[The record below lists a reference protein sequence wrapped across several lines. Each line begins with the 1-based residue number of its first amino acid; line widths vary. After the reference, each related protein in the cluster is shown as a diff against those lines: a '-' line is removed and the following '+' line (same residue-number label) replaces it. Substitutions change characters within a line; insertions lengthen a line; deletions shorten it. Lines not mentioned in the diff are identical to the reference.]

1 LKTTQLLNKDKQR
14 HKNAKPTFVWLIIL
28 TSLALVFLGANSIL
42 AKAALVN
49 NFIDAYSFTF
59 FRIFSGV
66 LTLLILLFYK
76 EKTILISKNKNWLSA
91 FMLFFYA
98 ITFSYAYLSL
108 DAGLGTLLL
117 FGVVQLSMI
126 VIALLKKEKI
136 TTQKTIGMLIA
147 FAGLV
152 YLLYPRESFEL
163 SLFHSFLM
171 ILAGI
176 AWAVYT
182 VLGKESTN
190 ALLNTT
196 DNFCKALLFISIM
209 YVFFMKDTHIS
220 SNGILLACISGSL
233 TSAIGYTIWYYVLPQ
248 LQIVTA
254 SIIQLI
260 IPIIAIVFSIILLD
274 EQLTFTLLL
283 STIIILGG
291 IIITLKK
298 PNKTD

>member
-1 LKTTQLLNKDKQR
+1 LKTTQALNKT
-14 HKNAKPTFVWLIIL
+14 KNKKPTFVWLIVL
-28 TSLALVFLGANSIL
+28 TSLALIFLGANSIL

-49 NFIDAYSFTF
+49 DFIDAYSFTF
-59 FRIFSGV
+59 FRIFSGT
-66 LTLLILLFYK
+66 LTLLLLLFYK
-76 EKTILISKNKNWLSA
+76 QKNITLTKDKNWLSA
-91 FMLFFYA
+91 FMLFLYA

-126 VIALLKKEKI
+126 VIALFKKEKI
-136 TTQKTIGMLIA
+136 TLLKTIGMIIA
-147 FAGLV
+147 FIGLA
-152 YLLYPRESFEL
+152 YLLYPREEFEL

-171 ILAGI
+171 ILSGI

-182 VLGKESTN
+182 VLGKKSTD
-190 ALLNTT
+190 ALFNTT
-196 DNFCKALLFISIM
+196 DNFAKALLFVGLMYFIFIDNTYISL
-209 YVFFMKDTHIS
+209 
-220 SNGILLACISGSL
+220 NGILLACISGAL

-260 IPIIAIVFSIILLD
+260 IPIIAIFFSIILLD
-274 EQLTFTLLL
+274 EELTFTLLV
-283 STIIILGG
+283 STLIILGG

-298 PNKTD
+298 PNKSN

>member
-1 LKTTQLLNKDKQR
+1 MKTTQVLNKT
-14 HKNAKPTFVWLIIL
+14 KNEKPTFIWVFIL
-28 TSLALVFLGANSIL
+28 TSLALIFLGANSIL

-49 NFIDAYSFTF
+49 DFIDAYSFTF
-59 FRIFSGV
+59 FRIFSGT
-66 LTLLILLFYK
+66 LTLLLLLFFK
-76 EKTILISKNKNWLSA
+76 QKNITLTKDKNWLSS
-91 FMLFFYA
+91 FMLFLYA

-126 VIALLKKEKI
+126 VIALFKKEKI
-136 TTQKTIGMLIA
+136 TLQKTIGMIIA
-147 FAGLV
+147 FVGLV

-171 ILAGI
+171 ILSGI

-182 VLGKESTN
+182 VLGKESTD
-190 ALLNTT
+190 ALFNTT
-196 DNFCKALLFISIM
+196 DNFVKALLFVGLM
-209 YVFFMKDTHIS
+209 YFIFMDNTYVS
-220 SNGILLACISGSL
+220 LNGVLLACISGAL

-260 IPIIAIVFSIILLD
+260 IPIIAIFFSIILLG
-274 EQLTFTLLL
+274 EELTFTLLL
-283 STIIILGG
+283 STLIILGG
-291 IIITLKK
+291 IIVTLKK
-298 PNKTD
+298 SSS

>member
-1 LKTTQLLNKDKQR
+1 LKTTQVLNKT
-14 HKNAKPTFVWLIIL
+14 KNEKPTFIWVFIL
-28 TSLALVFLGANSIL
+28 TSLALIFLGANSIL

-49 NFIDAYSFTF
+49 DFIDAYSFTF
-59 FRIFSGV
+59 FRIFSGT
-66 LTLLILLFYK
+66 LTLLLLLFFK
-76 EKTILISKNKNWLSA
+76 QKNITLTKDKNWLSS
-91 FMLFFYA
+91 FMLFLYA

-126 VIALLKKEKI
+126 VIALFKKEKI
-136 TTQKTIGMLIA
+136 TLQKTIGMIIA
-147 FAGLV
+147 FVGLV

-171 ILAGI
+171 ILSGI

-182 VLGKESTN
+182 VLGKESTD
-190 ALLNTT
+190 ALFNTT
-196 DNFCKALLFISIM
+196 DNFVKALLFVGLM
-209 YVFFMKDTHIS
+209 YFIFMDNTYVS
-220 SNGILLACISGSL
+220 LNGVLLACISGAL

-260 IPIIAIVFSIILLD
+260 IPIIAIFFSIILLG
-274 EQLTFTLLL
+274 EELTFTLLL
-283 STIIILGG
+283 STLIILGG
-291 IIITLKK
+291 IIVTLKK
-298 PNKTD
+298 SSS

>member
-1 LKTTQLLNKDKQR
+1 LKTTQVLNKTK
-14 HKNAKPTFVWLIIL
+14 KVKPTFIWVFLL

-49 NFIDAYSFTF
+49 DFIDAYSFTF
-59 FRIFSGV
+59 FRIFSGT
-66 LTLLILLFYK
+66 LTLLLLLFFK
-76 EKTILISKNKNWLSA
+76 QKNITLTKDKNWLSA
-91 FMLFFYA
+91 FMLFLYA

-126 VIALLKKEKI
+126 VIALFKKEKI
-136 TTQKTIGMLIA
+136 TLQKTVGMLIA
-147 FAGLV
+147 FVGLV

-171 ILAGI
+171 ILSGI

-182 VLGKESTN
+182 IIGKESTD
-190 ALLNTT
+190 ALFNTT
-196 DNFCKALLFISIM
+196 DNFVKSLLFVGLM
-209 YVFFMKDTHIS
+209 YFIFMDNTYVS
-220 SNGILLACISGSL
+220 LNGVLLACISGSL

-260 IPIIAIVFSIILLD
+260 IPIIAIFFSIILLG
-274 EQLTFTLLL
+274 EELTFTLLL
-283 STIIILGG
+283 STLIILGG

-298 PNKTD
+298 SNN

>member
-1 LKTTQLLNKDKQR
+1 LKTTQVLNKDKQN
-14 HKNAKPTFVWLIIL
+14 KSTFFGLIIL
-28 TSLALVFLGANSIL
+28 TSLALIFLGANSIL

-76 EKTILISKNKNWLSA
+76 ERSILISKDKNWLSA
-91 FMLFFYA
+91 FMLFLYA
-98 ITFSYAYLSL
+98 ICFSYAYLSL

-126 VIALLKKEKI
+126 IIALLKKEKI
-136 TTQKTIGMLIA
+136 STQKTLGMIIA

-171 ILAGI
+171 IISGI

-182 VLGKESTN
+182 VLGKESTS

-196 DNFCKALLFISIM
+196 DNFCKALLFVGIM
-209 YVFFMKDTHIS
+209 YIFFMKDTSLS
-220 SNGILLACISGSL
+220 SNGILLACISGSV

-260 IPIIAIVFSIILLD
+260 IPIIAIIFSIILLG
-274 EQLTFTLLL
+274 EELTFTLFL
-283 STIIILGG
+283 SSIIILGG

-298 PNKTD
+298 SKKQN